1 VIVDAFTSLL
11 DRAKE
16 VLRTLADEDQREVY
30 LTSIHALQEDGK
42 RVWHA
47 NYYHPL
53 KDVVYSVR
61 EDGELE
67 GPEPTVA
74 DVDFLPELDVA
85 SARVSADD
93 AELTARERLSDGERE
108 HVEKTLLV
116 LQMADDEPIWNITF
130 FLPQGR
136 VVNVHVSASSGRVLK
151 EDRFALFSRA

>member
-1 VIVDAFTSLL
+1 MDAFTPLL
-11 DRAKE
+11 DRARDA
-16 VLRTLADEDQREVY
+16 LRTLADEDQREIY
-30 LTSIHALQEDGK
+30 LTSIHAIQDDGK

-53 KDVVYSVR
+53 KDVLYSVR

-74 DVDFLPELDVA
+74 DVAFLPELDITSV
-85 SARVSADD
+85 RVSADD
-93 AELTARERLSDGERE
+93 AEQSARERLSEGEAG

-130 FLPQGR
+130 FLPEGR

-151 EDRFALFSRA
+151 EDRFTLFSRA